1 MSTAR
6 RPDRV
11 HARRRSTGGSSGQ
24 RSAACLDALVVV
36 TALPAIRQALNASLD
51 TLHWT
56 VNAYTLA
63 FAAGIITAAAVG
75 DRFGRRR
82 VFAAGLTLFAIA
94 SAACALSPSANV
106 LIIARTVQGLAAAM
120 VAPLGLT
127 LLTSAFPAE
136 RRGAVI
142 GIWGGVAGLAVASGP
157 LVGGV
162 LTQVLS
168 WHAIFWLNVPIGL
181 IAAVLAMLWLPE
193 SFGPRT
199 RLDLP
204 AVALVSVGAVGIVL
218 GLVRATGV
226 GWGSPETVLSLGL
239 GLLSMAGFV
248 FWELRAAAPMV
259 PMRLFRNQTFSAA
272 NTTAFFMSGAQF
284 AAAFFIAQYFQLGL
298 GYSPLETGLRIL
310 PWSATPLIVA
320 PLVGALSDRVGGRP
334 LLLVGMLLQ
343 AAGFIAFAV
352 LASSGA
358 GYWPAIAGLV
368 VADVGVS
375 MVLPV
380 APAVILG
387 VAPLDMG
394 RASAVNNTL
403 QRFGTA
409 FGVAVA
415 TAVFSVN
422 GTLATAASFT
432 AGLWPAL
439 AAVAALSVLGAL
451 SALAVGTRPTAV
463 AVASARDG
471 DATAEVEWSL
481 AA

>member
-1 MSTAR
+1 
-6 RPDRV
+6 
-11 HARRRSTGGSSGQ
+11 
-24 RSAACLDALVVV
+24 
-36 TALPAIRQALNASLD
+36 
-51 TLHWT
+51 
-56 VNAYTLA
+56 
-63 FAAGIITAAAVG
+63 
-75 DRFGRRR
+75 

-284 AAAFFIAQYFQLGL
+284 AAAFFIAQYF
-298 GYSPLETGLRIL
+298 S
-310 PWSATPLIVA
+310 W
-320 PLVGALSDRVGGRP
+320 
-334 LLLVGMLLQ
+334 
-343 AAGFIAFAV
+343 
-352 LASSGA
+352 
-358 GYWPAIAGLV
+358 
-368 VADVGVS
+368 
-375 MVLPV
+375 
-380 APAVILG
+380 
-387 VAPLDMG
+387 
-394 RASAVNNTL
+394 ASAIRHSRL
-403 QRFGTA
+403 D
-409 FGVAVA
+409 
-415 TAVFSVN
+415 S
-422 GTLATAASFT
+422 ASCR
-432 AGLWPAL
+432 
-439 AAVAALSVLGAL
+439 GA
-451 SALAVGTRPTAV
+451 RH
-463 AVASARDG
+463 R
-471 DATAEVEWSL
+471 
-481 AA
+481 